1 MTSQTGKIRSA
12 NPAPLDLDEDMSFQ
26 ERTWTIQRIGWWV
39 MALVVV
45 AALAGLFATGP
56 LSRAETSDPAGV
68 LRVEYGHFLRNMAP
82 STLRLHVGGPL
93 TPFDDAVPIRVSGSL
108 AKVIKPETITPEPTH
123 AKATSSG
130 VEYVFA
136 LAEPGKTVSIRFDF
150 VAEGFGPVQAEI
162 GIADREPARFTM
174 FIYP

>member
-1 MTSQTGKIRSA
+1 MAGQSVEVRDA
-12 NPAPLDLDEDMSFQ
+12 NPVPLDLDEDMSFQ

-39 MALVVV
+39 MALVVL

-68 LRVEYGHFLRNMAP
+68 LRVEYGRFLRSMAP
-82 STLRLHVGGPL
+82 STLRLHVGKPL
-93 TPFDDAVPIRVSGSL
+93 TPFDNAVPIRVSGPL
-108 AKVIKPETITPEPTH
+108 AKAIKPEAITPEPIH
-123 AKATSSG
+123 AKAMSSG

-136 LAEPGKTVSIRFDF
+136 LAEPGKAASIRFDF
-150 VAEGFGPVQAEI
+150 VTEGIGPIHAEI
-162 GIADREPARFTM
+162 GIAGREPARISM